1 MNKKLNQL
9 LIASSIIALIWIGVN
24 VLMLFGYGLPS
35 NLSLWLFN
43 TACLMVFCL
52 FVILTYQVFN
62 YSIHAEDLKT
72 EQANKEA
79 QELTNSKITQ
89 QAAVT
94 KNDAIKFD
102 RLLTMAREMNINE
115 IIKSDTF
122 DDKKL
127 VAITNW
133 YKSVNELYN
142 NMITPNTHN

>member
-1 MNKKLNQL
+1 MSKKLNQL

>member
-1 MNKKLNQL
+1 MSKKLNQL

-62 YSIHAEDLKT
+62 YAIHAEDLKT

>member
-52 FVILTYQVFN
+52 FVILTYKVFN
-62 YSIHAEDLKT
+62 YAIHAEDLKT